1 MFINGTRIIWGLMVV
16 AAWLLLGSNA
26 FSQQVQFNYN
36 GRVNAHG
43 NSFNGEGQFKLA
55 LTNGDGTVTY
65 WANDGVTLDGTEPTS
80 AVTVT
85 INDGFFSIDVGDT
98 SLAGMAGLSASLFNS
113 EGDVYLRTWFSDGNN
128 GFERL
133 LPDRKVVNPALL
145 GLINFNEF
153 NTIYVDPINGYD
165 HRAGLTTE
173 TAKRTIQAAWD
184 AVPHFVR
191 RDITIQLLDGVYREF
206 AALEGKNTTTKA
218 EVTIRGNV
226 ETPESVLITGAEAS
240 NESVSVR
247 ESAFEIDA
255 QKNLNFK
262 GLSFA
267 QHSVFSVFVRNG
279 ASVKVENCLFRN
291 TRGGLYITNMAYAEV
306 RLTEL
311 RNITFIPI
319 YAQFN
324 SLVMLTD
331 SYVHHCTDAIN
342 IVNSSSITLTSN
354 RFAFMNV
361 AVAGAYNSLVSYNPN
376 ITPWN
381 RFESCSTGTYGNL
394 YCTYANTPTKVSVGP
409 GGAYAEN

>member
-153 NTIYVDPINGYD
+153 NTI
-165 HRAGLTTE
+165 
-173 TAKRTIQAAWD
+173 
-184 AVPHFVR
+184 
-191 RDITIQLLDGVYREF
+191 
-206 AALEGKNTTTKA
+206 
-218 EVTIRGNV
+218 
-226 ETPESVLITGAEAS
+226 
-240 NESVSVR
+240 
-247 ESAFEIDA
+247 
-255 QKNLNFK
+255 
-262 GLSFA
+262 
-267 QHSVFSVFVRNG
+267 
-279 ASVKVENCLFRN
+279 
-291 TRGGLYITNMAYAEV
+291 
-306 RLTEL
+306 
-311 RNITFIPI
+311 
-319 YAQFN
+319 
-324 SLVMLTD
+324 
-331 SYVHHCTDAIN
+331 
-342 IVNSSSITLTSN
+342 
-354 RFAFMNV
+354 
-361 AVAGAYNSLVSYNPN
+361 
-376 ITPWN
+376 
-381 RFESCSTGTYGNL
+381 
-394 YCTYANTPTKVSVGP
+394 
-409 GGAYAEN
+409 